1 MKKGVFFSFNKKRKR
16 SKMVSVFGEESS
28 EEEGCDEEE
37 LKKRAVDSAKQ
48 GKFKESLTLFDQ
60 LIGRG
65 CNKDATVFEMRSQI
79 LMEMDDRF
87 EAVQSAHRAT
97 ELDSDWYIAWLTLAR
112 AQLNFGEA
120 ELALKSAEMAMKKS
134 PTKEDESVLSF
145 LREVRVIVQRLR
157 EKGKDGC
164 RLKVI

>member
-79 LMEMDDRF
+79 FMEMDD
-87 EAVQSAHRAT
+87 Q
-97 ELDSDWYIAWLTLAR
+97 LKILKTL
-112 AQLNFGEA
+112 F
-120 ELALKSAEMAMKKS
+120 
-134 PTKEDESVLSF
+134 
-145 LREVRVIVQRLR
+145 
-157 EKGKDGC
+157 
-164 RLKVI
+164 